1 MKWSNVVEKEDF
13 AYATPYNFLSYQKKK
28 KTYQH
33 VIKKNY

>member
-28 KTYQH
+28 KK
-33 VIKKNY
+33 KKNLLACN